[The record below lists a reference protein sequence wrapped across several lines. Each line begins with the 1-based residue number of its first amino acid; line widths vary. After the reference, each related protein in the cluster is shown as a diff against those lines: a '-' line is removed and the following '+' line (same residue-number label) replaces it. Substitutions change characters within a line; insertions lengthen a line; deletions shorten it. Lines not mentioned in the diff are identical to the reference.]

1 MAKPL
6 TAAKNTMQQNLNNSN
21 TSQLSVRMTVAY
33 LKEHLDEEFIN
44 LFSHTDETARH
55 LADSFLDNG
64 YDNSQPVHLAHI
76 ESEDKDIVI
85 DGMTRLHALELA
97 NFFDVPVYK
106 HNFKTRLDALMYA
119 YRLQLDRRNLNDAQK
134 LAAVEKMLLLKN
146 PENQKGKTAAIIAAQ
161 LNMSTRN
168 AEKMINIIKNGDE
181 ETKQAVLSQK
191 LSVNKAEKK
200 VQSGKK
206 AARQENFELESED
219 FFPPELKEIDEETK
233 KAVIDGK
240 VKFSELK
247 PKENK
252 TSAETFSSGQEC
264 PEEYKK
270 GYTDGFVD
278 GTLYVIGNVLAEVD
292 LKRIYERIFSQIPSW
307 EHTKGYFVYDK
318 HERSRFLTDE
328 VMKEINRLRKE
339 LRKKNIPD
347 YNPIPYENP
356 D

>member
-1 MAKPL
+1 
-6 TAAKNTMQQNLNNSN
+6 
-21 TSQLSVRMTVAY
+21 
-33 LKEHLDEEFIN
+33 
-44 LFSHTDETARH
+44 
-55 LADSFLDNG
+55 
-64 YDNSQPVHLAHI
+64 
-76 ESEDKDIVI
+76 
-85 DGMTRLHALELA
+85 
-97 NFFDVPVYK
+97 
-106 HNFKTRLDALMYA
+106 
-119 YRLQLDRRNLNDAQK
+119 
-134 LAAVEKMLLLKN
+134 MLLLKN

-219 FFPPELKEIDEETK
+219 FFPPELKEFDEETK

-252 TSAETFSSGQEC
+252 TSAETLSSGQEC

-270 GYTDGFVD
+270 GYTDGFVE

-307 EHTKGYFVYDK
+307 EHTKGHFVSDK
-318 HERSRFLTDE
+318 HIRSRFLTDE
-328 VMKEINRLRKE
+328 VMKEINRIRKE
-339 LRKKNIPD
+339 LREKNIPD